1 MFLLPYLTWFAMSEG
16 SVLERVKRFLPELA
30 RANLE
35 LAETIKT
42 LGVQAVQIDQH
53 LTAVD
58 SGGDAVGDDNVLN
71 TDAEDAKAE
80 GDKNGAGMEPCFSR
94 DSTSDDPI
102 VKLEFA
108 IGDFDNTLIARAEEE
123 SQLQTVEDD
132 K

>member
-1 MFLLPYLTWFAMSEG
+1 MSEG

-42 LGVQAVQIDQH
+42 QGVQAVQIDQH

-80 GDKNGAGMEPCFSR
+80 GDKNGAMEPCFSR
-94 DSTSDDPI
+94 DSDDPI